1 MSDADLILPGFYG
14 KLPSAGDFV
23 TRRLPYDFV
32 RAWDRWLA
40 QHLAPLV
47 GSGHW
52 DDESALRF
60 LSGPASFGPA
70 AGIVAASHDRVGRR
84 FPISIV
90 AILPVARFNL
100 ARRIDWFASLEAAAQ
115 TAHDGLTPDDLD
127 ARLSGLGL
135 TLDPDDDSDTVDAMT
150 VWTRHSDLYDLD
162 PADPQPIL
170 HQLLA
175 LRAETS

>member
-1 MSDADLILPGFYG
+1 VSDADLILPGFYG

-90 AILPVARFNL
+90 AILPGGKVQLGRSDRLVLLPWKPQRRPPGTAWLPMTLTQDFRGL
-100 ARRIDWFASLEAAAQ
+100 A
-115 TAHDGLTPDDLD
+115 
-127 ARLSGLGL
+127 
-135 TLDPDDDSDTVDAMT
+135 
-150 VWTRHSDLYDLD
+150 
-162 PADPQPIL
+162 
-170 HQLLA
+170 
-175 LRAETS
+175 